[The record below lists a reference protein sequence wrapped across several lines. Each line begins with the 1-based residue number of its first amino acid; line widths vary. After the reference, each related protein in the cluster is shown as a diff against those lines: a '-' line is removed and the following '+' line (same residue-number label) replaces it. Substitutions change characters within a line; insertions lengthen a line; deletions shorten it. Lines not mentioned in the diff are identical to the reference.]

1 MFEITAP
8 VLVALL
14 ILIGIAMFF
23 GAMAVRR
30 IQLRRTLGT
39 FDASISTPQGKWMMV
54 IARYGGGHV
63 DLLRFFSVSPV
74 PRFQLN
80 RRGLE
85 ITGTRKATDDESSRI
100 PPGFIIVML
109 TRNGEELLLAMD
121 YRDYTGFSAW
131 LEAGPIAGSWQI

>member
-8 VLVALL
+8 VLIALL

-23 GAMAVRR
+23 GARAVRR

-39 FDASISTPQGKWMMV
+39 FDASILAPNGKWIMA
-54 IARYGGGHV
+54 IGRYGGAHL
-63 DLLRFFSVSPV
+63 DLLRFFSVSPIPSFV
-74 PRFQLN
+74 IE
-80 RRGLE
+80 RRGLD
-85 ITGTRKATDDESSRI
+85 ITGRREPTDEEASRI

-109 TRNGEELLLAMD
+109 DRNGEELLLAMD

>member
-1 MFEITAP
+1 MIEITAP
-8 VLVALL
+8 VLLALL
-14 ILIGIAMFF
+14 VLTCIVLFF

-39 FDASISTPQGKWMMV
+39 FDASILTPKGRWMMV

-74 PRFQLN
+74 PRFVLQ
-80 RRGLE
+80 RRGLDLNGWRRP
-85 ITGTRKATDDESSRI
+85 TANESMLI
-100 PPGFIIVML
+100 PPGFIIVQL
-109 TRNGEELLLAMD
+109 IQAGEDRELAMD

>member
-1 MFEITAP
+1 MFETTAP
-8 VLVALL
+8 VLIALL

-39 FDASISTPQGKWMMV
+39 FDASILAPNGKWIMA
-54 IARYGGGHV
+54 IGRYGGAHL
-63 DLLRFFSVSPV
+63 DLLRFFSVSPIPSFV
-74 PRFQLN
+74 IE
-80 RRGLE
+80 RRGLD
-85 ITGTRKATDDESSRI
+85 ITGRREPTDEEASRI

-109 TRNGEELLLAMD
+109 DRNGEELLLAMD

>member
-8 VLVALL
+8 VLIALL

-39 FDASISTPQGKWMMV
+39 FDASILAPSGKWIMV
-54 IARYGGGHV
+54 IGRYGGAHV

-74 PRFQLN
+74 PSFVIE
-80 RRGLE
+80 RRGLD
-85 ITGTRKATDDESSRI
+85 ITGTRQPTDDETSRI

-109 TRNGEELLLAMD
+109 VRSGEELLLAMD

>member
-8 VLVALL
+8 VLIALL

-30 IQLRRTLGT
+30 IQMRRTLGT
-39 FDASISTPQGKWMMV
+39 VDASIQAPSGKRMIV
-54 IARYGGGHV
+54 IGRYGGAHV

-74 PRFQLN
+74 PSFVIE
-80 RRGLE
+80 RRGLD
-85 ITGTRKATDDESSRI
+85 ITGTRQPTDEETSRI

-109 TRNGEELLLAMD
+109 VR
-121 YRDYTGFSAW
+121 
-131 LEAGPIAGSWQI
+131 

>member
-1 MFEITAP
+1 MIEITAP
-8 VLVALL
+8 VLIALL
-14 ILIGIAMFF
+14 VLTCIVLFF
-23 GAMAVRR
+23 GAMGVRR

-39 FDASISTPQGKWMMV
+39 FDTSIRTPKGRWMMA
-54 IARYGGGHV
+54 IGRYGGGHL

-74 PRFQLN
+74 PSYVLQ

-85 ITGTRKATDDESSRI
+85 MNGWRRPSEDEAMQI
-100 PPGFIIVML
+100 PPGFVIVQL
-109 TRNGEELLLAMD
+109 TQSGEEQLLAMD

>member
-8 VLVALL
+8 VLIALL

-39 FDASISTPQGKWMMV
+39 FDASILAPNGKWIMT
-54 IARYGGGHV
+54 IGRYGGAHL
-63 DLLRFFSVSPV
+63 DLLRFFSVSPIPSFV
-74 PRFQLN
+74 IE
-80 RRGLE
+80 RRGLD
-85 ITGTRKATDDESSRI
+85 ITGRREPTDEEASRI

-109 TRNGEELLLAMD
+109 DRNGEELLLAMD